1 MLKEF
6 KEKLTQRYWKY
17 QETQFSNQLNLFE
30 RPKADHGRPPVFI
43 REESWRNVITDPNAD
58 QEEIKQL
65 IALVP
70 DGERHRWYGSMNS
83 SQALAQSVL
92 GNLAVNNLLERL
104 SDINSD
110 EGNELF
116 GDVQHLSDNFSM
128 EHKVNYLG
136 EPRSTSLDGLISGDY
151 QIAIECKFTEPEMG
165 TCSRPRLKPADSN
178 FDRDHCDGN
187 FAIQREREKRCS
199 LTERGVLYWRYVPQ
213 LFKWG
218 NDIDLIP
225 CPLNKNYQLV
235 RNILAAGV
243 TLNGNVSIDNGH
255 VILIYDER
263 NPAFQEN
270 GDGLVAY
277 FETKDA
283 LQAPNMLRKCSWQH
297 IVNYLRDENILP
309 WLTEDLA
316 LKYGF

>member
-30 RPKADHGRPPVFI
+30 RPKADDGRPPVFI
-43 REESWRNVITDPNAD
+43 REESWRNVITDPNA
-58 QEEIKQL
+58 KQKETNQLLAL
-65 IALVP
+65 IP

-92 GNLAVNNLLERL
+92 GNLAAHNLLDCL
-104 SDINSD
+104 SDMKSD
-110 EGNELF
+110 EGMELF
-116 GDVQHLSDNFSM
+116 GNVQLASDKFSM

-136 EPRSTSLDGLISGDY
+136 ETRSTSLDGLISGDY
-151 QIAIECKFTEPEMG
+151 KIAIECKFTESEVG
-165 TCSRPRLKPADSN
+165 NCSRPKLTPASSN
-178 FDRDHCDGN
+178 YESDYCDGN
-187 FAIQREREKRCS
+187 YSIQRARKSRCS
-199 LTERGVLYWRYVPQ
+199 LTKKGILYWRYVPQ
-213 LFKWG
+213 LFKWR
-218 NDIDLIP
+218 NDIDISP
-225 CPLNKNYQLV
+225 CPLDKNYQLI
-235 RNILAAGV
+235 RNIMAAGV
-243 TLNGNVSIDNGH
+243 TLNGNVSIENGH